1 MTALGTIRPAM
12 CLPLAAAMLA
22 GAGLPALADLPTRP
36 LGAVR
41 SLHHIQDQIARGDRS
56 AFQLQSSTLRVI
68 DELFASLDA
77 DALADPAE
85 RRAVL
90 AYAVSGGNPATFA
103 RLYDTL
109 ARQSGDDEK
118 ALAAAVAEALLDK
131 TISNEAAAN
140 PMVLGG
146 MLGAGLALING
157 INAETLAEQIGHL
170 KQVTLLAPGTLI
182 EESALRR
189 LMPILAQNHDHKEF
203 LTVASR
209 YARTFVNSPYAS
221 DFAVSLVNGG
231 IALTKPSDQRRL
243 AEIIRFMPPAHRR
256 SIVARQMRAATIDGN
271 FALVRFLE
279 AEFANEIEAGEAGKA
294 AAARRQAPTADPVD
308 AMRQRL
314 YVLMANIASADHESV
329 ATELDA
335 IDAEQL
341 SPADRQLLGVARNVI
356 REMTRSNRPE
366 PAPAAPVVQDA
377 EMAATDTAE
386 TGGDDGLGLP
396 MQPDEAD
403 DGVRTVLPGYGSA
416 ARPVEPAAVRPSPQ
430 AGPADGEDVA
440 GNAPGSDDGEGDAL
454 SAEHRAFMSS
464 TRDVLLEIDSVLE
477 GSGG

>member
-1 MTALGTIRPAM
+1 MMAAGCARPAV
-12 CLPLAAAMLA
+12 CLPLAAVMLA
-22 GAGLPALADLPTRP
+22 GAGLPAYADLPTRP

-41 SLHHIQDQIARGDRS
+41 SLHHIQDQIARGDPS

-68 DELFASLDA
+68 DELFASLQA
-77 DALADPAE
+77 GALADPAE

-109 ARQSGDDEK
+109 GRQSEDGEK
-118 ALAAAVAEALLDK
+118 ALAGAVAEALLDK
-131 TISNEAAAN
+131 TVSDEPTAN
-140 PMVLGG
+140 PMILGG

-157 INAETLAEQIGHL
+157 INAETPQERAGHL
-170 KQVTLLAPGTLI
+170 KQVSLLAPGTLI

-189 LMPILAQNHDHKEF
+189 LLPILSQLHDQKEF
-203 LTVASR
+203 LIVASR
-209 YARTFVNSPYAS
+209 YARTFLNSPYAS

-231 IALTKPSDQRRL
+231 IALSRPSHQAKL

-271 FALVRFLE
+271 FALVRYLE
-279 AEFANEIEAGEAGKA
+279 AEFAEEIEAGKA
-294 AAARRQAPTADPVD
+294 AAARRSAPAADPVD

-314 YVLMANIASADHESV
+314 YVLMANIASADHETV
-329 ATELDA
+329 AAELEA
-335 IDAEQL
+335 IDADQL

-356 REMTRSNRPE
+356 SEMTRANAARAAE
-366 PAPAAPVVQDA
+366 PASDIPDA
-377 EMAATDTAE
+377 QLAATAPDEA
-386 TGGDDGLGLP
+386 GMADGLGLP
-396 MQPDEAD
+396 MQPNEPE
-403 DGVRTVLPGYGSA
+403 GVRTVLPGYGSA
-416 ARPVEPAAVRPSPQ
+416 ADPIEPAAVRPLPQ
-430 AGPADGEDVA
+430 AEPERGASIAGTEPASGDND
-440 GNAPGSDDGEGDAL
+440 GDAL
-454 SAEHRAFMSS
+454 SAEHRKFMSS

>member
-1 MTALGTIRPAM
+1 M

-131 TISNEAAAN
+131 TISDVAAAN

-157 INAETLAEQIGHL
+157 INAETPPEQIGHL

-189 LMPILAQNHDHKEF
+189 LMPILAQTHDHKEF
-203 LTVASR
+203 LTAASR

-231 IALTKPSDQRRL
+231 IALTKPSDQMRL

-279 AEFANEIEAGEAGKA
+279 AEFADEIEAGKA
-294 AAARRQAPTADPVD
+294 AAARRQAPAADPVD

-329 ATELDA
+329 AAELDA

-366 PAPAAPVVQDA
+366 AVPAAPVVQDA

-386 TGGDDGLGLP
+386 TGDDGGLGLP

-430 AGPADGEDVA
+430 AGPADSQNVA
-440 GNAPGSDDGEGDAL
+440 GNAPASDDGEGDAL

>member
-1 MTALGTIRPAM
+1 MAFGATRPIM

-41 SLHHIQDQIARGDRS
+41 SLHHIQDQIARGDPS

-68 DELFASLDA
+68 DELFASLEA
-77 DALADPAE
+77 GALADPAE

-109 ARQSGDDEK
+109 ARQSDEDEK
-118 ALAAAVAEALLDK
+118 ALAAAVAAALLDK
-131 TISNEAAAN
+131 TVSNEAAAN

-157 INAETLAEQIGHL
+157 INAEAPQEQIGYL

-189 LMPILAQNHDHKEF
+189 LMPILAQNYDHKEF
-203 LTVASR
+203 LTAASR

-231 IALTKPSDQRRL
+231 IALTRPADQMRL

-279 AEFANEIEAGEAGKA
+279 AEFADEIEAGKA
-294 AAARRQAPTADPVD
+294 AAARRRAPAADPVD

-314 YVLMANIASADHESV
+314 YVLMANIASADHEAV
-329 ATELDA
+329 AAELDA
-335 IDAEQL
+335 IDADQL

-356 REMTRSNRPE
+356 REMTRSNRPAPG
-366 PAPAAPVVQDA
+366 PAPASQDA
-377 EMAATDTAE
+377 EMATADIDE
-386 TGGDDGLGLP
+386 GGAADGLGLP
-396 MQPDEAD
+396 MQPDQT

-430 AGPADGEDVA
+430 AEPARGENVA
-440 GNAPGSDDGEGDAL
+440 GGAPASGDGDAL

-464 TRDVLLEIDSVLE
+464 TRDVLLEVDSVLE

>member
-1 MTALGTIRPAM
+1 MAPGAMRPAM
-12 CLPLAAAMLA
+12 CLPLAAVMLA
-22 GAGLPALADLPTRP
+22 GAGLPAFADLPTRP

-41 SLHHIQDQIARGDRS
+41 SLHHIQDQIARGDPS

-68 DELFASLDA
+68 DELFASLAA

-109 ARQSGDDEK
+109 ARQSDEDGK
-118 ALAAAVAEALLDK
+118 ALAAAVAGALLDK
-131 TISNEAAAN
+131 SVSDEAAAN

-157 INAETLAEQIGHL
+157 INAETAQDQIGYL

-189 LMPILAQNHDHKEF
+189 LMPILAQKHDHKEF
-203 LTVASR
+203 LTAASR

-231 IALTKPSDQRRL
+231 IALIRPADQMRL

-279 AEFANEIEAGEAGKA
+279 AEFTEEIEAGKA
-294 AAARRQAPTADPVD
+294 AAARRRAPAADPVD
-308 AMRQRL
+308 GMRQRL
-314 YVLMANIASADHESV
+314 YVLMANIASADHEAV
-329 ATELDA
+329 AVELDA
-335 IDAEQL
+335 IDADQL

-356 REMTRSNRPE
+356 REMTRSNRSASA
-366 PAPAAPVVQDA
+366 PAPAGQGA
-377 EMAATDTAE
+377 EVAATDSDE
-386 TGGDDGLGLP
+386 RGPEGGLGLP
-396 MQPDEAD
+396 MQPDET

-416 ARPVEPAAVRPSPQ
+416 ARPVEPVAVRSPPQ
-430 AGPADGEDVA
+430 PVPAAGESVA
-440 GNAPGSDDGEGDAL
+440 SGGLASGDGEGDAL

-464 TRDVLLEIDSVLE
+464 TRDVLLEVDSVLE

>member
-1 MTALGTIRPAM
+1 MTAAGATRPAV
-12 CLPLAAAMLA
+12 CLPLAAAILA
-22 GAGLPALADLPTRP
+22 GIGIPALADLPTRP

-41 SLHHIQDQIARGDRS
+41 SLHHIQDQIARGDPS

-109 ARQSGDDEK
+109 ARQSDEDEK
-118 ALAAAVAEALLDK
+118 ALAAAIAGALLDK
-131 TISNEAAAN
+131 SVSDEAAAS

-157 INAETLAEQIGHL
+157 INAETPQEQIGYL
-170 KQVTLLAPGTLI
+170 QQVTLLAPGTLI

-189 LMPILAQNHDHKEF
+189 LMPILSQGHDHKEF
-203 LTVASR
+203 LTAASR

-231 IALTKPSDQRRL
+231 IALTRSSDQMRL

-279 AEFANEIEAGEAGKA
+279 AEFVEEIKAGEA
-294 AAARRQAPTADPVD
+294 AAARRRAPAADPVD

-314 YVLMANIASADHESV
+314 YVLMANIASADHEAV
-329 ATELDA
+329 AAELDA
-335 IDAEQL
+335 IDAGQL
-341 SPADRQLLGVARNVI
+341 SPADRQLLAVARNVI

-366 PAPAAPVVQDA
+366 PAPSAPSGQDT
-377 EMAATDTAE
+377 ETAATDTDE
-386 TGGDDGLGLP
+386 GGAQGGLGLP
-396 MQPDEAD
+396 MQPDETE
-403 DGVRTVLPGYGSA
+403 GVRTVLPGYGSA
-416 ARPVEPAAVRPSPQ
+416 ARPVEPAALRPSPE
-430 AGPADGEDVA
+430 AAPARRENVSGDA
-440 GNAPGSDDGEGDAL
+440 AASGNGEGEAL
-454 SAEHRAFMSS
+454 GDEHRAFMSS
-464 TRDVLLEIDSVLE
+464 TRDVLLKIDSVLE

>member
-1 MTALGTIRPAM
+1 MTALGAIRPAM

-22 GAGLPALADLPTRP
+22 GAGLPALAELPTRP

-41 SLHHIQDQIARGDRS
+41 SLHHIQDQIARGDPS

-68 DELFASLDA
+68 DELFGSLDA

-109 ARQSGDDEK
+109 ARQSDDDEK
-118 ALAAAVAEALLDK
+118 ALAAAVAGALLDK
-131 TISNEAAAN
+131 TISDEAAAN

-157 INAETLAEQIGHL
+157 INAETPQDQIGYL

-189 LMPILAQNHDHKEF
+189 LMPILSQSYDHKTF

-231 IALTKPSDQRRL
+231 IALTRPSDQMRL
-243 AEIIRFMPPAHRR
+243 AEIIRFMPAAHRR

-279 AEFANEIEAGEAGKA
+279 AEFAEEIEAGEA
-294 AAARRQAPTADPVD
+294 AAARRRAPAADPVD

-314 YVLMANIASADHESV
+314 YVLMANIASADHEEV
-329 ATELDA
+329 AAELDA
-335 IDAEQL
+335 IDADQL
-341 SPADRQLLGVARNVI
+341 SQADRQLLGVARNVI
-356 REMTRSNRPE
+356 REMTRSNRPA
-366 PAPAAPVVQDA
+366 PAPAAPSSQDA
-377 EMAATDTAE
+377 EMAATGTDAGDAE
-386 TGGDDGLGLP
+386 GGLGLP
-396 MQPDEAD
+396 MQPEETE
-403 DGVRTVLPGYGSA
+403 GVRTVLPGYGGA
-416 ARPVEPAAVRPSPQ
+416 ATPVEPAALRPPPETAQ
-430 AGPADGEDVA
+430 ARSDNRADNA
-440 GNAPGSDDGEGDAL
+440 AAPGDGEGEAL
-454 SAEHRAFMSS
+454 SDEHRAFMSS